1 MDVREVEVGV
11 TTRGEVPEAAREYA
25 TEKIAQLA
33 RLTDEPI
40 LFAQVK
46 LTLEPNPARQRPALA
61 EATLDVN
68 GSQIRAHVAA
78 DQFEEAV
85 DLLEGRLRRS
95 IAKAADRLDRETV
108 RHPPEGR
115 PPHRPEHLDRP
126 VEEREVVRHKTFA
139 LEPMRWDEAAFDL
152 EVLGHDFY
160 LFTELDTGADCVIS
174 HTDGGGTEILPGD
187 DEVVSVLTDAVAG
200 APGLHVGP
208 VAPALSLSE
217 AEERLDVGHEPFVF
231 FVDPDTA
238 RGQVVY
244 RRFDGH
250 YGLITPG

>member
-11 TTRGEVPEAAREYA
+11 TTRGEVPEAAKEYA

-33 RLTDEPI
+33 RLTDKPI

-46 LTLEPNPARQRPALA
+46 LTLEPNPASQRPALA

-68 GSQIRAHVAA
+68 GSQVRAHVAA
-78 DQFEEAV
+78 DQFDEAV
-85 DLLEGRLRRS
+85 DLLEGRLRRN
-95 IAKAADRLDRETV
+95 IAKAADRVDRETV
-108 RHPPEGR
+108 RHAPEGR

-126 VEEREVVRHKTFA
+126 VDEREVVRHKTFA

-160 LFTELDTGADCVIS
+160 LFTELDTGVDCVVT
-174 HTDGGGTEILPGD
+174 HTDGVGTEVLPGD
-187 DEVVSVLTDAVAG
+187 DAVAAALTG
-200 APGLHVGP
+200 VPGLHVGP
-208 VAPALSLSE
+208 IAPVLGLDE
-217 AEERLDVGHEPFVF
+217 AVERLDVGHEPFVF

>member
-11 TTRGEVPEAAREYA
+11 TTRGEVPEAAKEYA
-25 TEKIAQLA
+25 TEKISQLA
-33 RLTDEPI
+33 RLTDKPI

-68 GSQIRAHVAA
+68 GSQVRAHVAA
-78 DQFEEAV
+78 DRFEEAV
-85 DLLEGRLRRS
+85 DLLEGRLRRNM
-95 IAKAADRLDRETV
+95 AKTAERVDRETV
-108 RHPPEGR
+108 RHAPEGR
-115 PPHRPEHLDRP
+115 SPHRPEHLDRP
-126 VEEREVVRHKTFA
+126 IDEREVVRHKTFA
-139 LEPMRWDEAAFDL
+139 LQPMRWDEAAFDL

-160 LFTELDTGADCVIS
+160 LFTELETEVDCVVGHAES
-174 HTDGGGTEILPGD
+174 GGTEVLPGD
-187 DEVVSVLTDAVAG
+187 DVAAAALHEVQD
-200 APGLHVGP
+200 LHVGP
-208 VAPALSLSE
+208 VAPVLRLDE

-231 FVDPDTA
+231 FVDADTS
-238 RGQVVY
+238 RGNVVY